1 MKRDKE
7 HSLLY
12 HTMHSRP
19 MPGCLPLFFLL
30 ALVVAGGILW
40 LVPVRMPERVR
51 PKGPGK
57 VYMKNG
63 RLADFVLRRSS
74 PLPLHLPMLADP
86 EYQEDAAAASMPLRQ
101 PVRILTPPR
110 AELFDSVLDSAVLS
124 GADLL
129 ALPGSEQTAPA
140 PAPVTPMAEPAAV
153 PAQPAPIFHPGVDKV
168 GNDDDADGEEVEP

>member
-7 HSLLY
+7 NSLLY

-30 ALVVAGGILW
+30 ALIVAGVIIW
-40 LVPVRMPERVR
+40 LLPVKMPERIR
-51 PKGPGK
+51 PRGAGE

-74 PLPLHLPMLADP
+74 PLPLHLPLLADP

-101 PVRILTPPR
+101 PIKILTPPK
-110 AELFDSVLDSAVLS
+110 AELFETVLDSAVLS
-124 GADLL
+124 EADLL
-129 ALPGSEQTAPA
+129 ALPGTE
-140 PAPVTPMAEPAAV
+140 APVPALSSAPAEPAHEPADPAEQAV
-153 PAQPAPIFHPGVDKV
+153 PVFHPGVD
-168 GNDDDADGEEVEP
+168 NEPDGEEVEP